1 LKTKKERKNKMSDQ
15 EKQNF
20 AKRFTETDW
29 GWLCTV
35 EEFNYALDNGTR
47 GDAATIAALLLEC
60 RRLHGG
66 VSAVEKEI
74 ISATMK
80 ERTK

>member
-1 LKTKKERKNKMSDQ
+1 MNAQ
-15 EKQNF
+15 EKANF
-20 AKRFTETDW
+20 AKRFTVIDW

-35 EEFNYALDNGTR
+35 EEFNHALDNGTR
-47 GDAATIAALLLEC
+47 KDAATLAALLLEC

-74 ISATMK
+74 IRESIK
-80 ERTK
+80 GR